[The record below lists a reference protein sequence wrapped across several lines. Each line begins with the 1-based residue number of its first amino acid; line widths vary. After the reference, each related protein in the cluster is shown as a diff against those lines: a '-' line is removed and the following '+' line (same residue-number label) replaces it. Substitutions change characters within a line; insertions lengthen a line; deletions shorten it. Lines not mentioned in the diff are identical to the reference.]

1 MIVRVLALT
10 AGFAV
15 GAAFAFAADTAAV
28 VAPQFAHP
36 LPDMPGKAMKVI
48 TVSYAPGGTT
58 PAHRHGNAFVYAY
71 VLSGHIRT
79 QVKGEPEKVV
89 GPGESWFEMPGSQ
102 HAVSANASKTEPAK
116 FLVVFIADDKEELL
130 TMEK

>member
-1 MIVRVLALT
+1 MIIRPLAVAAALALST
-10 AGFAV
+10 GP
-15 GAAFAFAADTAAV
+15 AFAADTDAV
-28 VAPQFAHP
+28 VAPQFSHL

-71 VLSGHIRT
+71 VLSGHVRT

-89 GPGESWFEMPGSQ
+89 GPGESWFEMPGSV
-102 HAVSANASKTEPAK
+102 HAVSANARRSAW
-116 FLVVFIADDKEELL
+116 
-130 TMEK
+130 